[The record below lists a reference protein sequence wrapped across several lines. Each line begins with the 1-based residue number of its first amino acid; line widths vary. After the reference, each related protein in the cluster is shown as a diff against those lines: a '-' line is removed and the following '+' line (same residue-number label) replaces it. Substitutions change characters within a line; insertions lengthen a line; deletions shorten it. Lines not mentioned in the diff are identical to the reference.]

1 MKEKEKLKN
10 NSLLNLYFS
19 YLFQKGTIIVIGL
32 CLLFTFG
39 FIFLCTNPQASNDE
53 YLEASNEFHKIYFS
67 QSLLI
72 IMIQNSIIISSFVL
86 QLTIFSSGFD
96 CLFLSHVSRRKI
108 CFFKLLCISISL
120 LILCIIEALMIISI
134 GILRFPLLKL
144 TYIHF
149 VNFWYIYVG
158 MIFEAMFSIFLI
170 TLIPVILTPLSV
182 VLLSIVVK
190 ILCNNMENLVEKLS
204 LVIPIVELDSK
215 SLVYT
220 ANNILLSILWIFLLG
235 ILYISVY
242 NVKDLKI

>member
-1 MKEKEKLKN
+1 
-10 NSLLNLYFS
+10 
-19 YLFQKGTIIVIGL
+19 
-32 CLLFTFG
+32 
-39 FIFLCTNPQASNDE
+39 
-53 YLEASNEFHKIYFS
+53 
-67 QSLLI
+67 
-72 IMIQNSIIISSFVL
+72 
-86 QLTIFSSGFD
+86 
-96 CLFLSHVSRRKI
+96 
-108 CFFKLLCISISL
+108 
-120 LILCIIEALMIISI
+120 MIISI

-158 MIFEAMFSIFLI
+158 MIFEAMLSIFLI

-204 LVIPIVELDSK
+204 LVIPIIELDSK